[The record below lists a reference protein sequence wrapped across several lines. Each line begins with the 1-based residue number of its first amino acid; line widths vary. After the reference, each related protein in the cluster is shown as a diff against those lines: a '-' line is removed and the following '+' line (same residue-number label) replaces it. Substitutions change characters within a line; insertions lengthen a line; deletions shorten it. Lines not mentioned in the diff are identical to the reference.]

1 MAPMKATG
9 RTTGL
14 GHRPPRP
21 NRSRRK
27 PSIKTIP
34 DLTPTTIRRATRR
47 TYRRRISILIT
58 TCRPR

>member
-14 GHRPPRP
+14 GHRPLRP

-27 PSIKTIP
+27 PNIKTIP
-34 DLTPTTIRRATRR
+34 DLTPTIIRATRR

-58 TCRPR
+58 TCRTR

>member
-1 MAPMKATG
+1 MKATG

-14 GHRPPRP
+14 GRRPPRP

-34 DLTPTTIRRATRR
+34 DLTPTTIRRVTRR
-47 TYRRRISILIT
+47 TYRRRISILLI